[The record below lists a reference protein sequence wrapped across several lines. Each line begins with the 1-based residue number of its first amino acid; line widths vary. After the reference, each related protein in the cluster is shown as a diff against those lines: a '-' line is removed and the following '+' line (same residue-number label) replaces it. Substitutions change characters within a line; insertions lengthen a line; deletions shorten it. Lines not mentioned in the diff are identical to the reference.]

1 MKTTISQEGINVLKK
16 IIGKKLKSITA
27 ENWNEFNRSYG
38 NIKIKLEDECIMIEN
53 DYRNIPYFDDMEE
66 LSGYGILQLNSCRDF
81 QPSVMP
87 DKLLTVDINKEI
99 KSIKIVQDSINIQYH
114 DSDRTNTYTIDQ
126 AIIFGFEND
135 KWLISQI
142 SLFTPMSKMIFA
154 HIIDDEIKS
163 INEVTEEWKDEP
175 DEGNERYE
183 VSVEREILNL

>member
-1 MKTTISQEGINVLKK
+1 
-16 IIGKKLKSITA
+16 
-27 ENWNEFNRSYG
+27 
-38 NIKIKLEDECIMIEN
+38 
-53 DYRNIPYFDDMEE
+53 
-66 LSGYGILQLNSCRDF
+66 
-81 QPSVMP
+81 MP